1 LQLRPARGIKM
12 VKLVPSPALSV
23 RGQAG
28 FVLLALLS
36 SAAGTET
43 MKKVRVCARLQQSV
57 CCVALGVPGNACEQ
71 RAGPHT
77 TDHTHPPTHHK
88 RWGSLA
94 LHDARV
100 SVLPASR

>member
-1 LQLRPARGIKM
+1 M

-57 CCVALGVPGNACEQ
+57 CCVALGVPVHACEQ
-71 RAGPHT
+71 RAGPQT
-77 TDHTHPPTHHK
+77 TDHTHPPTQ